1 MRIHKQSLGVLMLL
15 TALVVHTE
23 SHADTYERY
32 SQLLDSVADKATQQ
46 AKYDAL
52 VELADKITLFESPKL
67 HELQDDPLFS
77 EALSEMQV
85 TLVEP
90 FATPL
95 TGPRLFSKRDTCRG
109 YLSYLKMMWG
119 SSKLT
124 ELPRLSQKAYDVY
137 LGICPHKGGIKD
149 E

>member
-1 MRIHKQSLGVLMLL
+1 MLL
-15 TALVVHTE
+15 MALVVHTE
-23 SHADTYERY
+23 SRADTYEYY
-32 SQLLDSVADKATQQ
+32 SQLLDSVAAKVTQQ

-67 HELQDDPLFS
+67 LEPHDDPLFS

-85 TLVEP
+85 ALVEP

-95 TGPRLFSKRDTCRG
+95 TGPRIFSKRHTCRG

-124 ELPRLSQKAYDVY
+124 ELPRLPQKAYDVY
-137 LGICPHKGGIKD
+137 LGICPHKGRIK
-149 E
+149 EAI